1 MICGNYYHMK
11 KKKTKSIILYTII
24 SILAIITIFSIVK
37 SKDSS
42 KNRKEILLEVV
53 SVKGGYGYQIKEGN
67 RILIDQPFIPAISEE
82 KAFKSREDAQKV
94 GELVLKRVKNHT
106 DFSVSVKEL
115 RELNIE

>member
-1 MICGNYYHMK
+1 
-11 KKKTKSIILYTII
+11 
-24 SILAIITIFSIVK
+24 V
-37 SKDSS
+37 
-42 KNRKEILLEVV
+42 
-53 SVKGGYGYQIKEGN
+53 
-67 RILIDQPFIPAISEE
+67 IDQPFIPAISEE

>member
-1 MICGNYYHMK
+1 MK
-11 KKKTKSIILYTII
+11 KKKTKNIILYTII
-24 SILAIITIFSIVK
+24 SILAILTIFSIVK

-42 KNRKEILLEVV
+42 KNRKEILLE
-53 SVKGGYGYQIKEGN
+53 GGYGYQIKEGN